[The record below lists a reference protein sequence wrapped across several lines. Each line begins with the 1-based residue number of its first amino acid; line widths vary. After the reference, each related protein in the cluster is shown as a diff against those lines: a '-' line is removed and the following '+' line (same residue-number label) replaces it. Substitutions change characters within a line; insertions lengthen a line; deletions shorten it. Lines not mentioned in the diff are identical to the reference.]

1 MCCCCCR
8 CSLRNDHTTS
18 YTEHALSFYS
28 FLRHSHHTLHTIG
41 TTSHRLFSLGHDG
54 WPFEQFRRAPH
65 TLNFFLF
72 YFISFSF
79 LFYIYMYIFF
89 FYRYIYLLIFV
100 LGRNTRDSFAS
111 LVREGRI
118 SHLFDTRNS
127 SREKARRL
135 FRVYSAS
142 GRSFTVDHQCARAT
156 DGQCAES
163 SRSLPFWRGGHV
175 KTTSMGRPSET
186 RQRGYESRETSCLGR
201 VLPHLASFLAFR
213 RVYNAILHIRF
224 DQAQIPKCHPPFLSS
239 VNAESL
245 SPFLLFTLFSS
256 SPTCSSSLSLSLS
269 LFPSPCH

>member
-89 FYRYIYLLIFV
+89 LQIYIYLLIFV

-118 SHLFDTRNS
+118 SHLFDTKNS

-163 SRSLPFWRGGHV
+163 SRSLPF
-175 KTTSMGRPSET
+175 
-186 RQRGYESRETSCLGR
+186 
-201 VLPHLASFLAFR
+201 
-213 RVYNAILHIRF
+213 
-224 DQAQIPKCHPPFLSS
+224 
-239 VNAESL
+239 
-245 SPFLLFTLFSS
+245 
-256 SPTCSSSLSLSLS
+256 
-269 LFPSPCH
+269 